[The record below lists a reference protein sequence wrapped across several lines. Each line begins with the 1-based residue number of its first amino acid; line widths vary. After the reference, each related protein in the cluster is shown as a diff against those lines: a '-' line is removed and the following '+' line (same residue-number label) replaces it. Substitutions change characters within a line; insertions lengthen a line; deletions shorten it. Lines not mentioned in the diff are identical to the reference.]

1 MKRPRIASL
10 LLSAVFAAG
19 MFSACANNDSV
30 NETVSDA
37 GGETESLTIRD
48 ITSTELIG
56 EMKTGWNLGN
66 TLDSIITNP
75 TGNESASDWETAWG
89 QPVTTKAM
97 IDSVKAQGFNVL
109 RVPVTWEGKFGA
121 APDYTIREDWLARV
135 KEVVDY
141 GIDNDMFVILNLH
154 HEEWHM
160 PTADNEEKAKSILCA
175 LWKQI
180 AEYFKGYDE
189 KLIFEGMNEPRLKNT
204 PMEWNG
210 GNAEA
215 REVINHLNAA
225 FVETVRSTG
234 GNNSLR
240 HLMIPTY
247 AASTLDS
254 VLNDF
259 VIPDDDKV
267 IVSVHAYL
275 PYTFALADNAS
286 GTSEWSADNI
296 ADTKDIDELMAKLK
310 ERYIDKG
317 QAVIIGEY
325 GSRNRTFNTDAR
337 AACAGYYITKAKEV
351 GVPCIWWDNNAFI
364 GNGENFGMFNRT
376 SFEWRFPE
384 IIDAIMNACGDES
397 SAAA

>member
-1 MKRPRIASL
+1 MKKSKLTAFM
-10 LLSAVFAAG
+10 LSAVMAAG
-19 MFSACANNDSV
+19 LFAGCAKSG
-30 NETVSDA
+30 EGGTSDNA
-37 GGETESLTIRD
+37 SEAKAIRD
-48 ITSTELIG
+48 ISSMELIG

-66 TLDSIITNP
+66 TLDSVISNP
-75 TGNESASDWETAWG
+75 TGNELPSDWETAWG

-109 RVPVTWEGKFGA
+109 RVPVTWDGKFGE
-121 APDYTIREDWLARV
+121 APDYTINEAWIARV

-141 GIDNDMFVILNLH
+141 GIDNGMFVILNMH

-160 PTADNEEKAKSILCA
+160 PTADNEEAAKEKLCA

-180 AEYFKGYDE
+180 AEYFKDYDE

-225 FVETVRSTG
+225 FVETVRATG
-234 GNNSLR
+234 GNNEKR

-247 AASTLDS
+247 AASSMDS
-254 VLNDF
+254 VINDM
-259 VIPDDDKV
+259 VIPDDPKI
-267 IVSVHAYL
+267 IVSIHAYL

-286 GTSEWSADNI
+286 GTSEWSADNTN
-296 ADTKDIDELMAKLK
+296 DTRDIDELFAKLK

-325 GSRNRTFNTDAR
+325 GTRNRNFNTEAR
-337 AACAGYYITKAKEV
+337 AACASYYITKAHEV
-351 GVPCIWWDNNAFI
+351 GIPCIWWDNNAFL
-364 GNGENFGMFNRT
+364 GNGENFGLFNRV

-384 IIDAIMNACGDES
+384 INKAIMDVFENDE
-397 SAAA
+397 AA